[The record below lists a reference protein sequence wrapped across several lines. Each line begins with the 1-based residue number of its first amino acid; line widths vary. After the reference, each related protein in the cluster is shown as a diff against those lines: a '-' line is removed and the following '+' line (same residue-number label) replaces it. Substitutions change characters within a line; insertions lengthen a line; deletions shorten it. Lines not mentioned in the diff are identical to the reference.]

1 VINKETHKVVGSLDP
16 TSETR
21 GWHRANKST
30 RGLLVKTDTSTAP
43 FFRGATAKRC
53 IGGPVTVHTADGRSY
68 TMQKNRRAKRTIA
81 QTPAKSVTIRR
92 KMLRADIS
100 TYLLVAERIGLNLQT
115 VATLYRERSNN
126 GYQYD
131 KTVTTNET
139 YSFRGS
145 EV

>member
-1 VINKETHKVVGSLDP
+1 
-16 TSETR
+16 
-21 GWHRANKST
+21 
-30 RGLLVKTDTSTAP
+30 
-43 FFRGATAKRC
+43 
-53 IGGPVTVHTADGRSY
+53 
-68 TMQKNRRAKRTIA
+68 MQKNRRAKRTIA